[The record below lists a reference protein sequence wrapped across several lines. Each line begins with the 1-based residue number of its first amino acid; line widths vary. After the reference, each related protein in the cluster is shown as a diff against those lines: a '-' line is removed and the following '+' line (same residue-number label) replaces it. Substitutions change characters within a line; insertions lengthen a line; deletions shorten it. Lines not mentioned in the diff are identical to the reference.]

1 MSIGALL
8 AFVEGTLI
16 GWASCG
22 DACENAACLVE
33 ILVNDTVVEIARA
46 DQDLGES
53 FTQLTP
59 CQRRVGFSVYLPSLN
74 ATDRIEA
81 RFANTRQKLQGSFYS
96 AGENISKSFL
106 LGQVENHGG
115 LKLWG
120 WLWNPALPEMTQ
132 KVIISYKGEELA
144 CIDAN
149 LYREELAE
157 QGINSGHHG
166 FEWTLPLCFADGRVH
181 EIEVFDSLGCVL
193 AGSSLHVFVPQHGYQ
208 HWVNQ
213 LAIKPN
219 EAVLLDKL
227 AERYQLYVGHSLDF
241 SMYPKWHEEFG
252 APHVLPAS
260 DSTPIHVVIYGNGSL
275 DATLNS
281 LYAQTHQSW
290 HVMICGRWSE
300 LLYHADARIRSI
312 SPDNWDMELSV
323 LFECDALVTTVAA
336 GDSLAASALS
346 MAVAVMNQSRVNL
359 VYSDCDVPDAQ
370 LGLMPW
376 FKADWDI
383 DLFLHTAALQDLSV
397 FRGRYLMN
405 MPKTEYVNCYLWVAH
420 VITALGEK
428 PEGIVHLP
436 WVLYHCAKPYEL
448 ENTLAC
454 SSLWLSTYAKTAKIQ
469 ATLFNTPR
477 ISWPLPKKPPR
488 VSIIIP
494 TRDHLTLLER
504 CITTLKQTNYP
515 DIEWIIID
523 NDSRETKTLAYLQ
536 QLTRE
541 GMKILPYSGS
551 FNFSAMNNRAVAL
564 ASGEIVA
571 LVNNDVE
578 MLDSQWLS
586 VMVSELLRS
595 DVGVVGAKLLWAN
608 DMVQHAGV
616 LLGLHNHAGHIGN
629 EWHRDDLGYFGLNQ
643 HTRGVSAVTAACLVC
658 RREDYLALGG
668 FNEFELMVNFND
680 VDFCLR
686 LQKILSKRVVW
697 TPHARLRH
705 LESASRG
712 KEQLPAQQ
720 ARIAREKRY
729 MRTTWATQIANDPYY
744 NPNLN
749 LDRYSHT
756 GLSFPPRHMSA

>member
-106 LGQVENHGG
+106 LGHVENHGG

-241 SMYPKWHEEFG
+241 SVYREWFAQFG
-252 APHVLPAS
+252 CPETISKS
-260 DSTPIHVVIYGNGSL
+260 DMQIYVIVFGQGEL
-275 DATLNS
+275 DVTLNS
-281 LYAQTHQSW
+281 LYAQSHQSW
-290 HVMICGRWSE
+290 QVLICGRWSE

-383 DLFLHTAALQDLSV
+383 DLFLHTAALQDLCV

-405 MPKTEYVNCYLWVAH
+405 MPKTEYVNCPLWVAH

-454 SSLWLSTYAKTAKIQ
+454 SSLWLSTYAKKAQIQ
-469 ATLFNTPR
+469 ATLFNTQR

-504 CITTLKQTNYP
+504 CITTLKQTDYP

-578 MLDSQWLS
+578 MLDLQWLS

-756 GLSFPPRHMSA
+756 GLSFPPRHISA

>member
-144 CIDAN
+144 CIEAN

-405 MPKTEYVNCYLWVAH
+405 MPKTEYVNCHLWVAH

>member
-53 FTQLTP
+53 FTPLTP
-59 CQRRVGFSVYLPSLN
+59 FQRRCGFSVYLSSLN
-74 ATDRIEA
+74 ATDCIEA
-81 RFANTRQKLQGSFYS
+81 RLVNTRQKLQGSFYS
-96 AGENISKSFL
+96 TSDSEVKPFVIGK
-106 LGQVENHGG
+106 VENHGG

-132 KVIISYKGEELA
+132 KVVISYQGEELA

-193 AGSSLHVFVPQHGYQ
+193 AGSSLHVFVSEQGYQ

-213 LAIKPN
+213 LPIQPN
-219 EAVLLDKL
+219 EALLLDKL

-241 SMYPKWHEEFG
+241 SVYTEWFAQFG
-252 APHVLPAS
+252 CPETISKS
-260 DSTPIHVVIYGNGSL
+260 DTQIYVVVFGEGEL
-275 DATLNS
+275 DCTLNS
-281 LYAQTHQSW
+281 LYAQTHQTW
-290 HVMICGRWSE
+290 QVLICGRWSE
-300 LLYHADARIRSI
+300 MLYHTDDRIHSI
-312 SPDNWDMELSV
+312 SPNNWETELAV
-323 LFECDALVTTVAA
+323 LFERDALVTTVAA
-336 GDSLAASALS
+336 GDSLAASAFS
-346 MAVAVMNQSRVNL
+346 MAVAVMNQANVNL
-359 VYSDCDVPDAQ
+359 VYSDCDVLDTK
-370 LGLMPW
+370 LGVMPW

-397 FRGRYLMN
+397 FRGRYLVQ
-405 MPKTEYVNCYLWVAH
+405 MPKVDYVNCHLWVAH
-420 VITALGEK
+420 VITVLGEK

-436 WVLYHCAKPYEL
+436 WVLYHRAKPYEL
-448 ENTLAC
+448 ENTLA
-454 SSLWLSTYAKTAKIQ
+454 SSSVWLTAHAKKAHIQ
-469 ATLFNTPR
+469 ATQFNTPR
-477 ISWPLPKKPPR
+477 ISWPLPKKQPR

-494 TRDHLTLLER
+494 TRDHLSLLER
-504 CITTLKQTNYP
+504 CITTLKQTDYP
-515 DIEWIIID
+515 DIEWIVID
-523 NDSRETKTLAYLQ
+523 NDSRETKTLAYLAE
-536 QLTRE
+536 LARE
-541 GMKILPYSGS
+541 GVKIVPYTGS
-551 FNFSAMNNRAVAL
+551 FNFSAMNNCAVAL
-564 ASGEIVA
+564 ATSDVVA

-595 DVGVVGAKLLWAN
+595 DVGVVGAKLLWGN

-616 LLGLHNHAGHIGN
+616 LLGLHGLAGHVGN
-629 EWHRDDLGYFGLNQ
+629 EWHRDDSGYFGLNQ
-643 HTRGVSAVTAACLVC
+643 HTRSVSAVTAACLVC

-686 LQKILSKRVVW
+686 MQDTLHKRIVW
-697 TPHARLRH
+697 TPHAQLLH

-720 ARIAREKRY
+720 ARIEREKRY
-729 MRTTWATQIANDPYY
+729 MRTTWAAKIANDPYY

-756 GLSFPPRHMSA
+756 GLSFPPRHISK